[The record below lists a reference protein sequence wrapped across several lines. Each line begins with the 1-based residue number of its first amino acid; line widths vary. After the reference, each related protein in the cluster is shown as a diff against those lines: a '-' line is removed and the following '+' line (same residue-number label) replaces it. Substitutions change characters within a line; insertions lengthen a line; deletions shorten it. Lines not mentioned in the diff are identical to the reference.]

1 MRFVLIFYF
10 FLISFSAN
18 CQIKKYGFGFAGNN
32 TTLNS
37 NNYSSAW
44 AYQVDFN
51 CLLSLKEHFI
61 FIGPSFATQKV
72 QHKTLPNKIQNNFL
86 EVPIL
91 YQINRDKKE
100 GISIRSG
107 MVFRYNLRNTLFS
120 LDGSKTN
127 GLRETILPIRKPT
140 HFGLLWEIAFGTKNF
155 SSPFISFQ
163 HNLSKFSFDE
173 KQGQLPF
180 NRLNLGIRLD
190 ISQMESNKAKTVVE
204 KSIETQKSLA
214 KKTKTSYF
222 LFALRNEDLEMK
234 NLGFREDSSTIS
246 KEVNQF
252 NRLCLQMLD
261 SVFDYRFLT
270 FDQQY
275 LDHLL
280 NGNLTY
286 IFTTEIARTLEEND
300 FFIVL
305 FGDYFLDESDLVRTG
320 LYVFDRKMNLIPK
333 PFPNFVNYPNITR
346 KMFHPQS
353 IQEMILKFC
362 KQLDTHQLDY
372 GF

>member
-1 MRFVLIFYF
+1 MRFAFILYF
-10 FLISFSAN
+10 FLISLSAN
-18 CQIKKYGFGFAGNN
+18 SQIRQYGFGFAGNN

-44 AYQVDFN
+44 AYQVNFN
-51 CLLSLKEHFI
+51 CLFSIKQNSI

-72 QHKTLPNKIQNNFL
+72 QHKTLANKIQNNFL

-91 YQINRDKKE
+91 YQINPVKKE
-100 GISIRSG
+100 GITIRSG

-127 GLRETILPIRKPT
+127 GLQETVLPIRKPT
-140 HFGLLWEIAFGTKNF
+140 HFGLLWEIAFGTKKF

-190 ISQMESNKAKTVVE
+190 ISQMESNKSKTVLE

-214 KKTKTSYF
+214 QKTKTSYF
-222 LFALRNEDLEMK
+222 LFAIRNEELEMK
-234 NLGFREDSSTIS
+234 KLGFGEDSSTIS
-246 KEVNQF
+246 KEVDQF
-252 NRLCLQMLD
+252 NQLCLQMLD
-261 SVFDYRFLT
+261 SVFAYNFLT
-270 FDQQY
+270 FDQQH
-275 LDHLL
+275 LDSLL

-286 IFTTEIARTLEEND
+286 IFTPEIARNLEEND

-320 LYVFDRKMNLIPK
+320 LYVFDREMNLIPK

-346 KMFHPQS
+346 RMFHPQS